1 MDGKKLVEAAK
12 LAREK
17 GPELCRECP
26 FKKCCVAELEP
37 NTVCISACE
46 VADAI
51 LAAYEWGR
59 AEAIEQAANVLV
71 TLGLE
76 KLGVTKDD

>member
-12 LAREK
+12 WAKEHE
-17 GPELCRECP
+17 GCNGCP
-26 FKKCCVAELEP
+26 LEEDAACIVLRDP
-37 NTVCISACE
+37 RWNGQDVTVCE

-59 AEAIEQAANVLV
+59 REGEIEARRGMTAVLE
-71 TLGLE
+71 GWGE
-76 KLGVTKDD
+76 EGG